1 MANNTNDINKELR
14 ELELCDEGY
23 GSLSPIKKKV
33 KQGKEGKRGKLD
45 SHGRPLEEI
54 QKRDEKKKK
63 EAKDQSDA
71 VATMVAEAITR
82 KHFFL
87 LHTNIF
93 GKIEETGWYV
103 PAEISVVKFS
113 ISEGIVKVIQAFPEA
128 GTIPL
133 GYRRLCMETSSMGHK
148 IPFADDKKEEKNV
161 EVKSDYLII
170 EDIEALLGG
179 TDTVFCMPESIE
191 QSKGVMRTISERR
204 SLLNPIKRFLE
215 LPELFYQLVN
225 SSELGKVVPSRGLLE
240 TELNR
245 ER

>member
-1 MANNTNDINKELR
+1 MEKYTEEINKELR

-23 GSLSPIKKKV
+23 RSLSPIKKKV

-45 SHGRPLEEI
+45 CHGRPLEDI

-133 GYRRLCMETSSMGHK
+133 GYRRLCMETSSRGHM
-148 IPFADDKKEEKNV
+148 IPYDKKEEEDV
-161 EVKSDYLII
+161 QVKSDYLII
-170 EDIEALLGG
+170 EDIEALLAG
-179 TDTVFCMPESIE
+179 TDTVVCGMSSSQMTFES
-191 QSKGVMRTISERR
+191 QTRMRSAAILASVR
-204 SLLNPIKRFLE
+204 LLTPAIT
-215 LPELFYQLVN
+215 
-225 SSELGKVVPSRGLLE
+225 GKFGGRMNVFDDSDDE
-240 TELNR
+240 E
-245 ER
+245 